1 MGAYKIMKLELI
13 QENKTKILFA
23 VILIVAIAV
32 RILGWPTMISQVNVD
47 EAMTAI
53 NAKAIAETGK
63 DMYGTS
69 FPVYLEAWGAMG
81 QSVMLVYIMAFFIK
95 LFGFSFIT
103 VRLPMLLIS
112 IISIIIFYKL
122 VKAIWGNTKLAL
134 VAMVFVAICPWH
146 LLQSIWSIDCNMF
159 PHFMLFSVY
168 LLVRGIQGKKWMLY
182 LSMLFFALTMYTY
195 GVSIYIVPFF
205 LLICGIYLL
214 VKKKVTIKEFILCII
229 IYLLFSLPILT
240 MYFINAF
247 HIETDI
253 HIGPMT
259 IQYFEA
265 NTRTSD
271 MLFFAEN
278 IGETLINNITSLFN
292 VFFLQYDRLEWNG
305 TPYFGTVYHISLI
318 FFFIAIVHIIRHKE
332 KRNIGTFFMMVW
344 LILSLLL
351 GIIINGVNINRLN
364 ILWFSMLFFSIY
376 GIYIVCKERKSWK
389 YIITGIY
396 VALFIGFNIYLHT
409 TWLEK
414 IDMSG
419 CFSRGIIDGVHYATT
434 IEKDTVYYHNVENIY
449 VRFQNAIDN
458 TTFEH
463 IDNLEELSD
472 KLKNKQE
479 DEAFVMDGTEIEELN
494 IDFNQYQYE
503 QFGNTFIIY

>member
-1 MGAYKIMKLELI
+1 MGAYKTMKPELT
-13 QENKTKILFA
+13 QENKTRILFA
-23 VILIVAIAV
+23 LILIIAIAV
-32 RILGWPTMISQVNVD
+32 RIWGWPTMISQVNVD

-95 LFGFSFIT
+95 LFGFSFVSI
-103 VRLPMLLIS
+103 RLPMLLIS
-112 IISIIIFYKL
+112 IISIIVFYKL

-134 VAMVFVAICPWH
+134 SAMAFVAICPWH

-159 PHFMLFSVY
+159 PHFMLISVY
-168 LLVRGIQGKKWMLY
+168 LLLRGIQGKKWMLY

-214 VKKKVTIKEFILCII
+214 VKKKVTVKEFILCII

-259 IQYFEA
+259 IQYFKA

-271 MLFFAEN
+271 MLFFSEN
-278 IGETLINNITSLFN
+278 MWETFISNAKSLFQM
-292 VFFLQYDRLEWNG
+292 FFGQYDSLEWNG
-305 TPYFGTVYHISLI
+305 TIYFGTVYHISL
-318 FFFIAIVHIIRHKE
+318 FFFFVALVHLITHKE
-332 KRNIGTFFMMVW
+332 ERNVGTFFMTTW
-344 LILSLLL
+344 LILSVIL
-351 GIIINGVNINRLN
+351 GFIINNVNINRIN
-364 ILWFSMLFFSIY
+364 ILWFPMLFFSIY
-376 GIYIVCKERKSWK
+376 GIYVVCKESKIWK
-389 YIITGIY
+389 YIIVGIY
-396 VALFIGFNIYLHT
+396 IALFISFNIYLHT

-419 CFSRGIIDGVHYATT
+419 CFSRRIIDGVHYAATL
-434 IEKDTVYYHNVENIY
+434 EKDTVYYHNVENIY

-463 IDNLEELSD
+463 TDSLEKLSD
-472 KLKNKQE
+472 KLKSKQE
-479 DEAFVMDGTEIEELN
+479 NEAFVMDGTEIEELN
-494 IDFNQYQYE
+494 IDLIQYQYK
-503 QFGNTFIIY
+503 QFENTFVIY